1 LPTPAS
7 RPKPLP
13 ASASSWWICNAA
25 PRGQKVFI
33 FYNPPVVNRQL
44 GIRRSSVNESRRV
57 ALEFIERDLKTLV
70 FANSRLASDLL
81 VTYLKDEFRPSLAES
96 VTRLS
101 RRHLPRGGKSSGAS
115 ATAKPPPGLSP
126 TRRSWALIS
135 ARSMASSWWVIRGP
149 SPRAGSAPDAPG
161 GDRALS
167 AAVILAS
174 SAALDQYIIEHPHYF
189 FGRFSKHAFTNSQNL
204 EILIAHL
211 TCAAFVL
218 PIRDDERFGPHPI
231 SEVCRLFLE
240 EQGFLHQFRRSLA
253 LDLRYVSRRRPH
265 SPRRFQ
271 RCGLRGCGHYR
282 QTQGY
287 RRGGFSKRADHA
299 ARTGYLSPRG
309 RR

>member
-1 LPTPAS
+1 
-7 RPKPLP
+7 
-13 ASASSWWICNAA
+13 
-25 PRGQKVFI
+25 
-33 FYNPPVVNRQL
+33 VNRQL

-115 ATAKPPPGLSP
+115 ATAKPPPGLPP

-161 GDRALS
+161 GDGALS

-231 SEVCRLFLE
+231 SEVCRLFWK
-240 EQGFLHQFRRSLA
+240 
-253 LDLRYVSRRRPH
+253 SRASCTNSAGAWHWISDTFPADATISAPFPAMRTSWLWTLPAN
-265 SPRRFQ
+265 PR
-271 RCGLRGCGHYR
+271 
-282 QTQGY
+282 
-287 RRGGFSKRADHA
+287 
-299 ARTGYLSPRG
+299 LSPRWIFQA
-309 RR
+309 R